1 MVIQVRGQRSEV
13 RSQRSE
19 IRGRRSEVRSQKS
32 EVRNPRSEVRSH
44 LCPLF
49 SVLCFLLSVLLS
61 SCAGPPAVDPVLE
74 ARTAIE
80 NADAA
85 MGDWKGSWKLDDESD
100 LGPLVAQ
107 VIALGKE
114 GYRAKFFSEFD
125 ARQEPI
131 AVLDGK
137 REGAAVRFE
146 GQAELSDGGTLEVQA
161 AIEGG
166 KPPIATVGGKLNG
179 SFKGD
184 EAGSFALDR
193 VIRVSPT
200 LGAEPPAG
208 AIVLFNG
215 KNFNQWKHTDKK
227 AGDDS
232 VKWIL
237 LKDGAMEVKK
247 GTGSIVTTKK
257 FTDFKLHVEFRT
269 PFMPDARG
277 QGRGNSGVYL
287 QERYEVQVLDSYG
300 LEGEDNECGG
310 IYKVGAPLVNMCAPP
325 TQWQTYDITF
335 YAPGADRRE
344 AQATVVHNGVTIHDN
359 ISLPKPT
366 GGALDSN
373 VAEPGGIYLQDH
385 SNPVQYRNIWLVEL

>member
-1 MVIQVRGQRSEV
+1 MFL
-13 RSQRSE
+13 
-19 IRGRRSEVRSQKS
+19 KM
-32 EVRNPRSEVRSH
+32 
-44 LCPLF
+44 F
-49 SVLCFLLSVLLS
+49 SSNVFLINERKIITCLSLLILTVLLS
-61 SCAGPPAVDPVLE
+61 SCAGPLAVDPVLE

-80 NADAA
+80 SADAV
-85 MGDWKGSWKLDDESD
+85 MGDWEGNWKLDNESD
-100 LGPLVAQ
+100 SGPLVAQ

-114 GYRAKFFSEFD
+114 GYRVKFFSEFD
-125 ARQEPI
+125 TRQEPI

-137 REGAAVRFE
+137 RDGAVVRFA
-146 GQAELSDGGTLEVQA
+146 GQVELSDGGTLDVKGS
-161 AIEGG
+161 IEGD
-166 KPPIATVGGKLNG
+166 KFNG

-184 EAGSFALDR
+184 NAGSIALEK

-200 LGAEPPAG
+200 LGEKPPAG

-215 KNFNQWKHTDKK
+215 KNFKQWKHTGKK

-232 VKWIL
+232 VQWNL

-247 GTGSIVTTKK
+247 GTGSIVTKKK

-269 PFMPDARG
+269 PFMPDARC

-287 QERYEVQVLDSYG
+287 QERYEVQVLDSYA

-335 YAPGADRRE
+335 YAPSAEKKNARV
-344 AQATVVHNGVTIHDN
+344 TVVHNGVTIHDN
-359 ISLPKPT
+359 LSLPKPT
-366 GGALDSN
+366 GGALDSDVN
-373 VAEPGGIYLQDH
+373 KAGGIYLQDH
-385 SNPVQYRNIWLVEL
+385 GNPVQYRNIWLVEL

>member
-1 MVIQVRGQRSEV
+1 MVLKIAER
-13 RSQRSE
+13 
-19 IRGRRSEVRSQKS
+19 RRSSRTA
-32 EVRNPRSEVRSH
+32 RIA
-44 LCPLF
+44 F
-49 SVLCFLLSVLLS
+49 SINSYKIITVVLTLLSVLLS
-61 SCAGPPAVDPVLE
+61 SCAGPVVTDPVLE

-80 NADAA
+80 SADAA

-100 LGPLVAQ
+100 SGPLVAQ

-125 ARQEPI
+125 ARQKPI
-131 AVLDGK
+131 GVLDGK

-166 KPPIATVGGKLNG
+166 KLNG

-184 EAGSFALDR
+184 EAGSFALDK
-193 VIRVSPT
+193 VIRISPT

-215 KNFNQWKHTDKK
+215 KNFKQWKHTDKK

-247 GTGSIVTTKK
+247 GTGSILTTKK

-385 SNPVQYRNIWLVEL
+385 GNPVQYRNIWLVEL